1 MILVTGAT
9 GLNGSELI
17 RQLSARGVPVRGMT
31 RDPKRAAALAA
42 LPGVEIV
49 EGDMADPASLA
60 GPLRGVERAMLISS
74 SDAVMLD
81 VQANFIDAAK
91 NAGVGYVV
99 KLSGIMP
106 ERDSAFRF
114 ARMHGEIELHLERSG
129 LAYTHLR
136 AGEFMPA
143 YFRQAPSI
151 AATSSFMLPME
162 DARIAS
168 IDVGDLADVAAL
180 ALTTSG
186 HEGKIYSLTGPEAL
200 TMSEVAEKLSSAI
213 GRPVRYVNVRPE
225 EHRAANLS
233 RGMPP
238 YLADGLVELYAERRN
253 GKEGTVFPDTETLLG
268 RRPVSFGEF
277 AQRNA
282 AAFRGE
288 QPAAKV

>member
-1 MILVTGAT
+1 
-9 GLNGSELI
+9 
-17 RQLSARGVPVRGMT
+17 
-31 RDPKRAAALAA
+31 
-42 LPGVEIV
+42 
-49 EGDMADPASLA
+49 
-60 GPLRGVERAMLISS
+60 
-74 SDAVMLD
+74 
-81 VQANFIDAAK
+81 
-91 NAGVGYVV
+91 
-99 KLSGIMP
+99 
-106 ERDSAFRF
+106 
-114 ARMHGEIELHLERSG
+114 MHGEAELRLEQSG
-129 LAYTHLR
+129 MAFTHLR

-180 ALTTSG
+180 
-186 HEGKIYSLTGPEAL
+186 AL